1 MKIRMEVA
9 PGLKEPELVLR
20 CAEADGEAARLLA
33 KLHELE
39 AEGAGKLTGRLEG
52 QTYLLDPGE
61 VLYADTADKR
71 AFLYTAGGVYE
82 TELRLWELEERLRGR
97 DFFRASK
104 SVLVNFNAIKSLR
117 PDLGGRIRLTMASG
131 EAVYV
136 SRQYAPGLRERLGL

>member
-1 MKIRMEVA
+1 MKIIMEVA
-9 PGLKEPELVLR
+9 PELGETELVLR
-20 CAEADGEAARLLA
+20 CPQADGEAARLLA

-39 AEGAGKLTGRLEG
+39 AEGAGRLTGRLDG
-52 QTYLLDPGE
+52 QTYLLDPVK

-71 AFLYTAGGVYE
+71 TFLYTAGGVYE

-104 SVLVNFNAIKSLR
+104 SALVNFNAIKSLR
-117 PDLGGRIRLTMASG
+117 PDLGGRIRLTMENG

-136 SRQYAPGLRERLGL
+136 SRQYSPGLKQRLGL